1 MRGISIECIYSS
13 SVSAL
18 KRCLD
23 RFPESELY
31 FQKIEVNRMSFYT
44 GMSDGMPIG
53 NFLFDHQIGKLYSIL
68 FMVVMNLDGNVR
80 DVETL
85 VYREPRGWEVR

>member
-23 RFPESELY
+23 GFPESELC
-31 FQKIEVNRMSFYT
+31 FQKIEVNRVSFYT
-44 GMSDGMPIG
+44 EMSDGMPIG
-53 NFLFDHQIGKLYSIL
+53 NFLFDHQVGKLYSIS
-68 FMVVMNLDGNVR
+68 FMVVMSLDGNVR

-85 VYREPRGWEVR
+85 VYREPRGWAVR